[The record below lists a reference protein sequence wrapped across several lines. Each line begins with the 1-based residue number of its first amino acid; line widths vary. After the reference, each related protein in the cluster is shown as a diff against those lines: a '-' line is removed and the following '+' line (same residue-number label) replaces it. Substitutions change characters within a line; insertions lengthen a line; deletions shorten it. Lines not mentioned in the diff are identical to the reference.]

1 MDDGDGCPAMGRHVR
16 PLKFTL
22 KSGSGG
28 ERDVSWIFFF
38 FLASIEKKESE
49 EKTKKKRSV
58 ETESRMVEARG
69 WGWTGSSCLR
79 GESLSLGRGES
90 SGKNDGDGCTT
101 LGRYFCHRAVH
112 SEMVR
117 AVNVLC
123 GFYHSFFFF

>member
-1 MDDGDGCPAMGRHVR
+1 MD
-16 PLKFTL
+16 F
-22 KSGSGG
+22 
-28 ERDVSWIFFF
+28 FFF

-123 GFYHSFFFF
+123 GFYHSFFFLNCFLK